1 MFFMLSALFGSEMDM
16 KLGKKAHH
24 EWGIA
29 PYVALGALGGY
40 IAFQFKWLKSKVKE
54 LFKK

>member
-1 MFFMLSALFGSEMDM
+1 M

-29 PYVALGALGGY
+29 PYLALGAVAGF
-40 IAFQFKWLKSKVKE
+40 IAYQFKWLKSKVKGV
-54 LFKK
+54 FKK